1 METSAMVD
9 PNRAKSIFLAASE
22 KPRDDRASFLNE
34 VVNGDSELRARVEA
48 LLNAHEDPDS
58 FLDNAAVPLATV
70 DHVAAA
76 PLAECPGTLIGRY
89 KLLEQI
95 GEGGMGVVYMAEQQK
110 PVRRR
115 VALKIIKVG
124 MDTKQVVARFEAER
138 QALALMDHSNIA
150 RVFDAGATDSGR
162 PYFVMELVRGIPIT
176 EFCDQNN
183 VPVRE
188 RLELFVQVCHAVQ
201 HAHQKGIIHRDIKP
215 SNVLVTRH
223 DDQPVVKVIDFGI
236 AKATQSRLT
245 EKTLFT
251 EFHQL
256 IGTPTYM
263 SPEQAGMSDLDVDT
277 RSDIY
282 SLGVLLYELLTGST
296 PFDIKSLVNAGY
308 AEIQRVIREVE
319 PPRPST
325 RLSTMGSTLPSVAML
340 RHTDPN
346 QLTKLVRGDLDW
358 IVMKALEKD
367 RLRRY
372 DTAGSLSEDVERH
385 LSGEAVLAAPPTV
398 RYRARKFILRN
409 KGAVFAGTLV
419 ASTLL
424 LGIVGF
430 AWQAHRAS
438 VERDLAV
445 ASGEAQKAERR
456 KSDLINQFLQ
466 RSLQSADP
474 GQGGNQDMKVSVLML
489 KAVKDLDAGIFKD
502 QPDVDAGLRLTIA
515 DILYS
520 NGHAGDALPL
530 AQKALEIYR
539 QTNSGD
545 SPEVA
550 RSLDTVALTLHDV
563 EPDAAA
569 RELLIWQEALASHG
583 REIVRSLNI
592 GDLALHDVEHD
603 TAILEVLIGQEALA
617 MRRRLYPTGHRD
629 VAKSLTDVA
638 TTLRSMSLS
647 EQAEPLLREALEMDR
662 RISHGDD
669 RDVARDL
676 DNMAL
681 ALVELQR
688 PKEALSYEQEA
699 LDMRRRF
706 FTGDH
711 PDVAQSLSSLVL
723 VKRTLGH
730 ADEALASAREALAV
744 RQQCFP
750 GDHILVAKAMDNLS
764 SVLSDLDRFQEAEAG
779 FRNAVAMYNRI
790 YPGDHPRKAVLMSDL
805 AECLGKLGQRSEA
818 LDLAQQASEMAARTI
833 PPKDHRIRK
842 RCDQVLA
849 DLNSQTMIDADTS
862 KKSAAQQ

>member
-1 METSAMVD
+1 MILS
-9 PNRAKSIFLAASE
+9 S
-22 KPRDDRASFLNE
+22 
-34 VVNGDSELRARVEA
+34 ARVEA
-48 LLNAHEDPDS
+48 LLKAHEDPNS

-70 DHVAAA
+70 DHIATA
-76 PLAECPGTLIGRY
+76 PLTECPGTLIGPY

-95 GEGGMGVVYMAEQQK
+95 GEGGMGIVYMAEQQK

-115 VALKIIKVG
+115 VALKIIKLG

-176 EFCDQNN
+176 DFCDQNN

-188 RLELFVQVCHAVQ
+188 RLELFVQVCLAVQ

-215 SNVLVTRH
+215 SNVLVTRY

-296 PFDIKSLVNAGY
+296 PFDIKSLLNVGY

-325 RLSTMGSTLPSVAML
+325 RLSTMGSTLPSLATL

-372 DTAGSLSEDVERH
+372 DTAASLSADIERH

-398 RYRARKFILRN
+398 RYRTRKFILRN
-409 KGAVFAGTLV
+409 KGAVLAGVLLT
-419 ASTLL
+419 SSLL

-430 AWQAHRAS
+430 AWQAYRAA
-438 VERDLAV
+438 EQRDLAV
-445 ASGEAQKAERR
+445 ASTEAQKAERR

-466 RSLQSADP
+466 QSLQSADP
-474 GQGGNQDMKVSVLML
+474 SQGGSQDMKVSVLML

-502 QPDVDAGLRLTIA
+502 QPDVEAGLRLTLA

-520 NGHAGDALPL
+520 NGHSGDALPL

-545 SPEVA
+545 SPEIA
-550 RSLDTVALTLHDV
+550 RSLDAVALALHDAKPDAAV
-563 EPDAAA
+563 QELRIWQDVLALQGPEIIKSLDTVDPAMRDAEPDAAVL
-569 RELLIWQEALASHG
+569 EL
-583 REIVRSLNI
+583 
-592 GDLALHDVEHD
+592 
-603 TAILEVLIGQEALA
+603 LIGQEALA
-617 MRRRLYPTGHRD
+617 IRRRLFPAGHPD
-629 VAKSLTDVA
+629 VTNSLTDVA
-638 TTLRSMSLS
+638 TTLRSMS
-647 EQAEPLLREALEMDR
+647 QFKRAEPLLREALEMDR
-662 RISHGDD
+662 RLSRGDD
-669 RDVARDL
+669 RNVARDL
-676 DNMAL
+676 DNL
-681 ALVELQR
+681 ALVLVDLQH
-688 PKEALSYEQEA
+688 PQEALSYAQDA
-699 LDMRRRF
+699 LAMRRRL
-706 FTGDH
+706 FTGQH
-711 PDVAQSLSSLVL
+711 PDVAQSLISLVL
-723 VKRTLGH
+723 VQRALGH
-730 ADEALASAREALAV
+730 AHESLVPAREALAV

-750 GDHILVAKAMDNLS
+750 EDHILVAKAMDNLS
-764 SVLSDLDRFQEAEAG
+764 SVFVELGRFQEAEPG
-779 FRNAVAMYNRI
+779 FRDAVAMYNRI

-805 AECLGKLGQRSEA
+805 AECLGKLGKKPEA
-818 LDLAQQASEMAARTI
+818 LDLAQQASQMASRTV

-849 DLNSQTMIDADTS
+849 NLKSQTVSEAVNSTI
-862 KKSAAQQ
+862 SAAQQ

>member
-1 METSAMVD
+1 MST
-9 PNRAKSIFLAASE
+9 PC
-22 KPRDDRASFLNE
+22 
-34 VVNGDSELRARVEA
+34 LRRTRIPIAI
-48 LLNAHEDPDS
+48 
-58 FLDNAAVPLATV
+58 LDKACAQFATV
-70 DHVAAA
+70 DHIAAA
-76 PLAECPGTLIGRY
+76 PLAESPGTLIGPY

-95 GEGGMGVVYMAEQQK
+95 GEGGMGVVYMAEQQR

-115 VALKIIKVG
+115 VALKIIKLG

-138 QALALMDHSNIA
+138 QAVAMMDHPNIA

-176 EFCDQNN
+176 EFCDQNKL
-183 VPVRE
+183 PVQA
-188 RLELFVQVCHAVQ
+188 RLGLFIQVCQAIQ

-215 SNVLVTRH
+215 TNVLITRH

-263 SPEQAGMSDLDVDT
+263 SPEQAGMSDLDIDT

-282 SLGVLLYELLTGST
+282 SLGVLLYELLTGSP
-296 PFDIKSLVNAGY
+296 PFDIKALLKAGY
-308 AEIQRVIREVE
+308 SEIQRIIRDVE
-319 PPRPST
+319 PPWPST
-325 RLSTMGSTLPSVAML
+325 RLSTMGSMLPSVATL
-340 RHTDPN
+340 RHIEPN
-346 QLTKLVRGDLDW
+346 RLTKLVRGDLDW

-372 DTAGSLSEDVERH
+372 DTAGSLSADVERH

-398 RYRARKFILRN
+398 RYRARKFVLRN
-409 KGAVFAGTLV
+409 KGAVLAGTFV
-419 ASTLL
+419 ASSLL

-474 GQGGNQDMKVSVLML
+474 SQGGNQDMKVSVLML
-489 KAVKDLDAGIFKD
+489 KAVKDLDSGIFKE
-502 QPDVDAGLRLTIA
+502 QPDVEAGLRLTIA

-530 AQKALEIYR
+530 AQKAFEIYR

-545 SPEVA
+545 SPEIA
-550 RSLDTVALTLHDV
+550 RSLDTVALALHDV
-563 EPDAAA
+563 EPDAAV
-569 RELLIWQEALASHG
+569 REVLIWQEALALHSP
-583 REIVRSLNI
+583 EIVRNLGL

-617 MRRRLYPTGHRD
+617 MRRRLYPAGHRD

-662 RISHGDD
+662 RLSHGDD
-669 RDVARDL
+669 R
-676 DNMAL
+676 
-681 ALVELQR
+681 
-688 PKEALSYEQEA
+688 
-699 LDMRRRF
+699 
-706 FTGDH
+706 
-711 PDVAQSLSSLVL
+711 
-723 VKRTLGH
+723 KRG
-730 ADEALASAREALAV
+730 S
-744 RQQCFP
+744 
-750 GDHILVAKAMDNLS
+750 
-764 SVLSDLDRFQEAEAG
+764 
-779 FRNAVAMYNRI
+779 
-790 YPGDHPRKAVLMSDL
+790 
-805 AECLGKLGQRSEA
+805 
-818 LDLAQQASEMAARTI
+818 
-833 PPKDHRIRK
+833 
-842 RCDQVLA
+842 
-849 DLNSQTMIDADTS
+849 
-862 KKSAAQQ
+862 